1 MSRPANLS
9 MPRFE
14 KRPDRASWSVA
25 STCTAQ
31 YSAARNT
38 SRLAEVLARLHST
51 SGGLSDTE
59 LKLLA
64 VRPTGV
70 PSTVRAVM
78 MVTPVAKV
86 PSALRNSVGSNAWAV
101 IALPVRKRVEKKDRK
116 SVVEGKSVEVS
127 VEIGGA
133 RRMKKK

>member
-1 MSRPANLS
+1 MRIS
-9 MPRFE
+9 
-14 KRPDRASWSVA
+14 DWSSDVC
-25 STCTAQ
+25 S
-31 YSAARNT
+31 SD
-38 SRLAEVLARLHST
+38 LHST

-101 IALPVRKRVEKKDRK
+101 IALPVRTRFEKTPARRRRPTAQARPNTMVLGNKRQER
-116 SVVEGKSVEVS
+116 
-127 VEIGGA
+127 EIGRA
-133 RRMKKK
+133 HV